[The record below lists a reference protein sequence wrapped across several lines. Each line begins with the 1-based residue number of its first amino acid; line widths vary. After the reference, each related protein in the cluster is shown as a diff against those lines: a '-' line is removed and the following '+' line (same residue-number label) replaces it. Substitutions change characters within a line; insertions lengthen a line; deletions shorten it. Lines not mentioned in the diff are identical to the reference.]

1 MSTARFSIALALLAL
16 AAFAQ
21 QPAAAPP
28 VCASQ
33 RFCAESNSFAAIIT
47 DFRTSNVGR
56 YKVVTAAV
64 RFQNKLT
71 RPVILGYVSGSGVTT
86 DDQGNR
92 YGVTGA
98 DGVRGIGLIA
108 NNQVDPKFLIRPGET
123 GDTRIEMVWGWSG
136 REVFGLNFE
145 MEFTVREM
153 GQLPSGQFRLGPEHP
168 LRFRGLSNNVLS
180 SAAPAATPAG
190 AAPLAEAL
198 GDGPVVSAVPTSP
211 TAPGGASNSPGTAPA
226 ASIPAAAAPQGP
238 DLCIGVR
245 NCFNAGAFA
254 ADVQNISSSV
264 YGGRHHILR
273 FNVRIRNASNQQLI
287 LAQTYNSSVVVDNAG
302 QRYGQS
308 PSQAVSGI
316 GVVSSRSADPQFVL
330 NPGQSK
336 VVAFQ
341 LMRRNSGQPTGT
353 SYTFDTS
360 LEQLE
365 ILPSQQVRSV
375 RQFSL
380 NFPNLAISGMSNYAP
395 AGGASNEGLAET
407 GKKLVD
413 IFKKK

>member
-1 MSTARFSIALALLAL
+1 MHTPKLLLPLSLIAFTLQ
-16 AAFAQ
+16 AQ
-21 QPAAAPP
+21 QPAATPS

-47 DFRTSNVGR
+47 DFRTSNVSR

-98 DGVRGIGLIA
+98 DGVRGLGLIA
-108 NNQVDPKFLIRPGET
+108 NNQVDPKFVIRPGET
-123 GDTRIEMVWGWSG
+123 GDARIEMVWGWSG

-153 GQLPSGQFRLGPEHP
+153 GQLPSGQFRLGPENP
-168 LRFRGLSNNVLS
+168 LRFRGLANNLVSAAPQAPQS
-180 SAAPAATPAG
+180 SAAP
-190 AAPLAEAL
+190 LSEAL
-198 GDGPVVSAVPTSP
+198 GDGPVLPAVTPAP
-211 TAPGGASNSPGTAPA
+211 APGTSGP
-226 ASIPAAAAPQGP
+226 SIPAQAAAQGP

-254 ADVQNISSSV
+254 ADIQNISSSV

-273 FNVRIRNASNQQLI
+273 FNVRIRNASSQQLI

-302 QRYGQS
+302 QRYGQ
-308 PSQAVSGI
+308 PATQAVTGI
-316 GVVSSRSADPQFVL
+316 GVVSGRSADPQFVL
-330 NPGQSK
+330 NPGQSRD
-336 VVAFQ
+336 VAFQ
-341 LMRRNSGQPTGT
+341 VMRRNSGNPTGV

-365 ILPSQQVRSV
+365 ILPSQQVRFV

-380 NFPNLAISGMSNYAP
+380 NFPNLAVSGMSHLAP
-395 AGGASNEGLAET
+395 GTQPESLADT
-407 GKKLVD
+407 SKKIVD